1 MWGYELTLMLLPE
14 QLAENANNKHSS
26 KRRTECSTNEDAV
39 NLTAKS
45 HYEAKMKMVVAVV
58 MFGGGGWEVVD
69 EGDVSGV
76 VREVMVMTSA
86 AGGDEGEVAFRVAVG
101 S

>member
-1 MWGYELTLMLLPE
+1 
-14 QLAENANNKHSS
+14 
-26 KRRTECSTNEDAV
+26 
-39 NLTAKS
+39 
-45 HYEAKMKMVVAVV
+45 AKMKMVVAVV
-58 MFGGGGWEVVD
+58 MFGGGGWEVID

-86 AGGDEGEVAFRVAVG
+86 TGEDEGEVAFRVAVG

>member
-1 MWGYELTLMLLPE
+1 MCTSM
-14 QLAENANNKHSS
+14 
-26 KRRTECSTNEDAV
+26 RRVDKGFGFQVEMVRC
-39 NLTAKS
+39 
-45 HYEAKMKMVVAVV
+45 EAKMKMVVAAV

-69 EGDVSGV
+69 EGDVSGD

-101 S
+101 SW